1 MMLRQSFTMEN
12 ICAFSAVQS
21 AGEAESVSTF
31 QEALLPSPFLQ
42 AAALGG
48 SDVVLGG
55 GVCRGPGPADVDS
68 APLPCHPPPAL
79 SALCFWLY
87 PLLSSQATAG
97 CNSLLSSSSS
107 TLSSPLGLQPF
118 VFLPLFRPLLPLLP
132 HTPLPPHNPL
142 LPPPSPSFSAPS
154 FLYPSPSRSLLSLLT
169 PSSLLSSSSCPP
181 LPPPC
186 FSPFP
191 FASLPSPLLLSLT
204 AILPPVAS
212 LFPSFLLV
220 IDSFPS
226 LPALL
231 SLNMPSPPVLSSI
244 VPRGKPGQ
252 QLVGGSREGRKEEEE
267 QADREAVRVGEDGG
281 MGQRQGV
288 AGDNGVEDG
297 EERGGNGVDRGVE
310 KEERQQR
317 CGEEGRENEK
327 LLGQGEGVIH
337 GEGGGEGWR
346 NGSPSEQGKG
356 EKEEL
361 QRDVME
367 ALEMLK
373 LNLRS
378 LEENIETVLHTESR

>member
-118 VFLPLFRPLLPLLP
+118 VFLPLFRPLLLPLLP

-169 PSSLLSSSSCPP
+169 PSSLLSSSSFFFSLSTRFLLFLRFSPLICLLPCP
-181 LPPPC
+181 L
-186 FSPFP
+186 FRLLSTPFP
-191 FASLPSPLLLSLT
+191 FLIHSRLYCT
-204 AILPPVAS
+204 
-212 LFPSFLLV
+212 
-220 IDSFPS
+220 
-226 LPALL
+226 
-231 SLNMPSPPVLSSI
+231 NQI

-317 CGEEGRENEK
+317 YGEEGRENEK